1 MSNSKQKQASA
12 PEDAPVQA
20 FGLSNE
26 QLRRSS
32 EAMVPNIESRIILP
46 RQLTSPQ
53 PKVNPLSQSQ
63 GYDECRTCH
72 NQ

>member
-20 FGLSNE
+20 FGISNE
-26 QLRRSS
+26 QFRRLS
-32 EAMVPNIESRIILP
+32 EAVVPNIKSRIILP

-53 PKVNPLSQSQ
+53 PKVKFLSQSQ
-63 GYDECRTCH
+63 VYF
-72 NQ
+72 NL

>member
-20 FGLSNE
+20 FGLSND
-26 QLRRSS
+26 QFRRLS
-32 EAMVPNIESRIILP
+32 EAVVPNIKSRIILP

-53 PKVNPLSQSQ
+53 PKVKFLSQSQ
-63 GYDECRTCH
+63 VYF
-72 NQ
+72 NL

>member
-26 QLRRSS
+26 QFRRLS
-32 EAMVPNIESRIILP
+32 EAVVPNIKSRIILP

-53 PKVNPLSQSQ
+53 PKVKCLSQSQ
-63 GYDECRTCH
+63 VYF
-72 NQ
+72 NL

>member
-1 MSNSKQKQASA
+1 MSNSKQKQASAA

-26 QLRRSS
+26 QFRRLS
-32 EAMVPNIESRIILP
+32 EAVVPNIKSRIILP

-53 PKVNPLSQSQ
+53 PKVKFLSQSQ
-63 GYDECRTCH
+63 VYF
-72 NQ
+72 NL

>member
-1 MSNSKQKQASA
+1 MYNSKQKQASA

-26 QLRRSS
+26 QFRRLS
-32 EAMVPNIESRIILP
+32 EAVVPNIKSRIILP

-53 PKVNPLSQSQ
+53 PKVKFLSQSQ
-63 GYDECRTCH
+63 VYF
-72 NQ
+72 NL

>member
-26 QLRRSS
+26 QFRRLS
-32 EAMVPNIESRIILP
+32 EAVVPNIKSRIILP

-53 PKVNPLSQSQ
+53 PKVKFLSQSQ
-63 GYDECRTCH
+63 VYF
-72 NQ
+72 NL